1 MRYVDSLREIPLV
14 TSSSGVNPVLKPS
27 TKKCPKCG
35 SENPKGSVFCLNCGE
50 NLYAPNVETFNFE
63 KPEKKEENANSAGL
77 SLLGVLV
84 GFTFLVMSLV
94 FAMLALYGTKIPRT
108 PAEISETMLT
118 AFASIAIVVML
129 ISGLLTSYVG
139 GSKNYKDGIL
149 NGGILGVII
158 SLPVGIVGGASVFL
172 GAFGFFCSITMLGG
186 VIGTFLRKHSN

>member
-1 MRYVDSLREIPLV
+1 MGYLVCEKCGKYYELPEGKSSFNFSKCGDCGGRLRYVDSLREIPLV

-108 PAEISETMLT
+108 PAEISETM
-118 AFASIAIVVML
+118 
-129 ISGLLTSYVG
+129 
-139 GSKNYKDGIL
+139 
-149 NGGILGVII
+149 
-158 SLPVGIVGGASVFL
+158 
-172 GAFGFFCSITMLGG
+172 
-186 VIGTFLRKHSN
+186 